1 MLQSIDHSSW
11 APHLMAVAGF
21 GSWDWVIVIAYL
33 IIVIAVGAFVGRTGR
48 SKDEFFLA
56 SRQMP
61 IWAVA
66 LSVLATSQS
75 AATFIGGPQQAYLGN
90 LTYFAGNLGALIA
103 VIIVGL
109 VFLPAFYRQGV
120 TSIYEIVGQTCG
132 PLAQKCASGMFM
144 VGRVFASG
152 ARLYIVAIPFS
163 LIAFGDIEPIQMM
176 ISILV
181 IAIGATIYTVLGGIR
196 AVIWTD
202 VLQSVVYI
210 STVIVALIIL
220 WNKIP
225 LSFGETVEALQTTSK
240 GNKLKLINTS
250 LSLTE
255 PWTIWSI
262 IFGMSLFNLAAFGTD
277 QDLAQRMLTCR
288 NARSGMWAI
297 LWANIVTWPVLILFL
312 AIGLLLAIFYGMPQ
326 IMGDAGGTLPDN
338 DTRKVFLVFI
348 LEELPAGIRG
358 LMLAGLF
365 AAAMS
370 SIDSALNAMAST
382 SVADFYRPWHRWRH
396 GREPDARV
404 ELRVSRAAV
413 ACWALALVL
422 FAVGCVIVQHNA
434 ENRVSLIDFALG
446 VMVFAYSGLLGVFLT
461 ILLTPRG
468 NAWSAIAALI
478 VGFAAVW
485 LMRQDH
491 IRIEVEPDTYRPL
504 WFGWQML
511 IATSLSVVVCAIGSR
526 SPSQGPKTVS

>member
-1 MLQSIDHSSW
+1 MLRTVDNLAWVTPLLADTSFS
-11 APHLMAVAGF
+11 P
-21 GSWDWVIVIAYL
+21 WDWVIVGVYL
-33 IIVIAVGAFVGRTGR
+33 VVVVAVGAIVGRTNR
-48 SKDEFFLA
+48 TKDEFFLA

-61 IWAVA
+61 VWAVA

-75 AATFIGGPQQAYLGN
+75 AATFIGGPQQAYVGN

-103 VIIVGL
+103 VLIVGL
-109 VFLPAFYRQGV
+109 VFLPVFYRQGV
-120 TSIYEIVGQTCG
+120 TSIYEVVGHTCG
-132 PLAQKCASGMFM
+132 PVAQKCASGMFM

-152 ARLYIVAIPFS
+152 ARLYIVGIPFS
-163 LIAFGDIEPIQMM
+163 LIAFGDIEPAQMM
-176 ISILV
+176 FSLII
-181 IAIGATIYTVLGGIR
+181 IASGATIYTVLGGIR

-202 VLQSVVYI
+202 VLQSIVYI
-210 STVIVALIIL
+210 STVVVALIIL

-225 LSFGETVEALQTTSK
+225 LSATETFDALKTTSD
-240 GNKLKLINTS
+240 GNKLTLINTS

-262 IFGMSLFNLAAFGTD
+262 VFGMTLFNLAAYGTD

-288 NARSGMWAI
+288 TARSGMWAI
-297 LWANIVTWPVLILFL
+297 IWANIVTWPVLLLFL
-312 AIGLLLAIFYGMPQ
+312 AIGLLLAIFYGMPEL
-326 IMGDAGGTLPDN
+326 MGDAGGRLPDN

-348 LEELPAGIRG
+348 LEELPTGIRG

-396 GREPDARV
+396 QRDPAPAS
-404 ELRVSRAAV
+404 ELRVSRFAV
-413 ACWALALVL
+413 VVWAVTLAL
-422 FAVGCVIVQHNA
+422 FAMGCVLVQHNA

-478 VGFAAVW
+478 VGFIAVW
-485 LMRQDH
+485 LLQQDFM
-491 IRIEVEPDTYRPL
+491 RIEVETAVYRPL

-511 IATSLSVVVCAIGSR
+511 VATSLSFFVCAMGSR
-526 SPSQGPKTVS
+526 GPGQATKTVS